1 MATFD
6 AYNNEFLTIQQSVT
20 AKLEQEL
27 PKLRGGGPTL
37 PLINLGPV
45 SGSHRASSRQ
55 RSASRAYG
63 EHTGISMKR
72 TRLYVPDSGAVERP
86 SPPLCAVR
94 SALLTVACSQID
106 QMQLTAKSNAKQS
119 MIVRSAKAQL
129 KTWRSKLQHLE
140 SVSDRDLLLS
150 SRPSHSAYDIGGTDD
165 EDDGETAL
173 GSTSQQ
179 QRQRLLNST
188 QTLNTSSNR
197 LDNAHR
203 LAAENEEI
211 GQGVLNSL
219 VGQRMQLQGA
229 NESLEEADV
238 SVNRASRTI
247 TKMVR
252 T

>member
-27 PKLRGGGPTL
+27 PKLRGEERK
-37 PLINLGPV
+37 
-45 SGSHRASSRQ
+45 SGVR
-55 RSASRAYG
+55 RAYRDLD
-63 EHTGISMKR
+63 EADEI
-72 TRLYVPDSGAVERP
+72 
-86 SPPLCAVR
+86 
-94 SALLTVACSQID
+94 ID

-219 VGQRMQLQGA
+219 VGQRIQLQGA

-247 TKMVR
+247 TKMIR
-252 T
+252 TANRQRITIGIFIVVLAALIGTILWHKLT